1 MNCYYTNKRT
11 IFPIDHFKEK
21 SKHICTCYECGFH
34 SEGSDEVYC
43 KLREDG
49 EHLDPCGECTE
60 SFNTFV
66 DLFKYYDTVK
76 HRLTELNVLE
86 TDIVL
91 QDDMLSW
98 EEEINQ
104 CYRNFL
110 DYRRHLTQVEDEFL
124 FDKDFYNDLAED
136 EVIIVLDF
144 KMKILA
150 SMYREKQKDW
160 FSKRGFSCLGALLI
174 FGSSRDSDE
183 NEILY
188 HLFLS
193 DDTTQDGVYVNTV
206 KE

>member
-1 MNCYYTNKRT
+1 MSSLLSQVN
-11 IFPIDHFKEK
+11 
-21 SKHICTCYECGFH
+21 
-34 SEGSDEVYC
+34 
-43 KLREDG
+43 
-49 EHLDPCGECTE
+49 
-60 SFNTFV
+60 
-66 DLFKYYDTVK
+66 
-76 HRLTELNVLE
+76 ELN
-86 TDIVL
+86 
-91 QDDMLSW
+91 QDA
-98 EEEINQ
+98 
-104 CYRNFL
+104 L
-110 DYRRHLTQVEDEFL
+110 DTEKQGKNSIAKYTQVNGL
-124 FDKDFYNDLAED
+124 HNYTNDLAED